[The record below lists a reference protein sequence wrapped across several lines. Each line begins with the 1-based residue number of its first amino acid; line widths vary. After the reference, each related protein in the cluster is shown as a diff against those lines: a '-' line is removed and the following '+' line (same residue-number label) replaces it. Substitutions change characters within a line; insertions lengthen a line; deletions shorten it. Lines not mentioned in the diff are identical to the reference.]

1 MVKNIL
7 IGIKYQI
14 EILVQKEVIRQNL
27 MNEIFEESANV

>member
-14 EILVQKEVIRQNL
+14 EIQKEVIRQNL